1 MVNSKVAIFI
11 VLALVLMSPMASS
24 IEQLGTFEKGEDVVL
39 RQVCS
44 TCTSVNITSVNYPNS
59 TQIIGPVQMNQNGN
73 EFTYTLDSNYTS
85 LLGTYN
91 VEGVLNPNGNQEE
104 FGYTFEVTNAGKN
117 FSTGEALG
125 AVGAMF
131 AALFTS
137 FMFSRIG
144 FNLGEN
150 QRYIPVSF
158 LFIILSIVLTT
169 YGLFLGFSF
178 GQDIVQYAAL
188 SSLAETMF
196 FIVMWTLVGIAILFM
211 ALMLIAF
218 VNQLNE
224 VVKKKKFGDDFNP
237 VTNTYE

>member
-1 MVNSKVAIFI
+1 MKKPLLIFAIAVMI
-11 VLALVLMSPMASS
+11 LAIPFSSS
-24 IEQLGTFEKGEDVVL
+24 ISSLGTFEKEEDVVL
-39 RQVCS
+39 KQVCA
-44 TCTSVNITSVNYPNS
+44 TCTYVNITSVSYPNS
-59 TQIIGPVQMNQNGN
+59 TKIIGPISLNKNGE
-73 EFTYTLDSNYTS
+73 EFTYVLDSNYTDK
-85 LLGTYN
+85 LGTYN
-91 VEGVLNPNGNQEE
+91 VNGVLDPSGGVEE